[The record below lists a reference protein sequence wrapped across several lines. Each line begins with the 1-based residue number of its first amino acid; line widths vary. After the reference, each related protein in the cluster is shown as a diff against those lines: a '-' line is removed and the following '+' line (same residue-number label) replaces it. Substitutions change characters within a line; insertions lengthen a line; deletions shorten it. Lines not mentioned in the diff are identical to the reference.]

1 MANEPK
7 MKIGIGADTGDFD
20 KGAKKVKQEMK
31 DLSKVSS
38 DAFGAIGA
46 ALGVD
51 TRKMEQFSSA
61 LSGLGRKLQDTG
73 KEGAAAFGKI
83 LQAIGPVAGAIAGLG
98 IAGVTVAFKALNSEA
113 EAFKNTIEGA
123 NMEMATAAYIDTY
136 RQVLRDMHSETGKA
150 VAETQSNWKKFWG
163 TLGSTIGE
171 AFRTGYLVAGEEGP
185 SQEALGAFLENTQK
199 ASSAARSAEEIT
211 NEIYKLET
219 KRKNQAVD
227 LARLNRDIADAIN
240 TAKDPTESLS
250 VRQKAIQ
257 TAEEKIAEK
266 KEMTVTLEKQLT
278 TLYQQRSDLATDSV
292 ADAEALLAQ
301 QQRSF
306 DVETSLIREETSLL
320 KIKSSIANATAAAA
334 AAAKEEAAAVAK
346 IAASRAALAAN
357 PLPSLSGITGQATT
371 QASVSLAVKPETI
384 EYYKKVIQA
393 SLGDTTVYIGF
404 EADTEKLRDITKEVE
419 SLVSSLAVSTG
430 EALGNLAADLING
443 EGAWGNFANAA
454 LSAFGDMAI
463 AIGKISI
470 EAGLASEGIKAA
482 LSLGGGW
489 VAIAAGVALVA
500 LGTAIKSGLSNIAN
514 GNYSAG
520 SGIATSNTSS
530 SFNGDYEQRDVYVN
544 VQGTL
549 KADGDQLVAVLSNT
563 EKKNQ
568 FTT

>member
-1 MANEPK
+1 

-83 LQAIGPVAGAIAGLG
+83 LQTIGPVAGAIAGLG

-357 PLPSLSGITGQATT
+357 PLPSLSGITGQAIT